1 MDAEKDIDLRAVR
14 AALRACL
21 EAAGLE
27 VASDTLGMRSEL
39 YVVGDDDLARALFE
53 FARSSADAVDAMY
66 QGSWVEGLPPR
77 FAVLPA
83 EEAESPSA
91 EMLEQIRVIPL
102 YFSSHEVGIEFHDLG
117 TLLEANGVR

>member
-53 FARSSADAVDAMY
+53 FASSATEAV
-66 QGSWVEGLPPR
+66 
-77 FAVLPA
+77 
-83 EEAESPSA
+83 ESPSA